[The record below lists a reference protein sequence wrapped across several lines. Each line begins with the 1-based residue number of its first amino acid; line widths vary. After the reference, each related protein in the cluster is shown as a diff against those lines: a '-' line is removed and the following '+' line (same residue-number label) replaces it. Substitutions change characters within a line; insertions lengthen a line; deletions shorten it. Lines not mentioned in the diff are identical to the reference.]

1 MEQFLV
7 RFHIV
12 GIRFSLIPDD
22 TPYREL
28 FERLDTGFV
37 QVTRLVR
44 MPLLFVRRFTDI
56 EGGAF
61 PCPALNE
68 IIVFPVIEDIGKF
81 EFQGFTVYPG
91 FRR

>member
-1 MEQFLV
+1 
-7 RFHIV
+7 
-12 GIRFSLIPDD
+12 
-22 TPYREL
+22 
-28 FERLDTGFV
+28 
-37 QVTRLVR
+37 
-44 MPLLFVRRFTDI
+44 MPLLLVRRFADV